1 MFKRILVVCTGNICR
16 SPIAEALLKKLLPK
30 LVIESAGTAVT
41 KSNLID
47 AVAHPYSQQ
56 VCHENGL
63 DISNH
68 NACQLTPELCDG
80 FDLILVMSHEHI
92 EEVALLSP
100 GSRGKTMLIGQWIG
114 LGDIEDPILE
124 PKASFD
130 TLYHTLVRATNTW
143 TKKLS

>member
-16 SPIAEALLKKLLPK
+16 SPIAEALLKKLLPE

-41 KSNLID
+41 KSNLTD
-47 AVAHPYSQQ
+47 APAHPYSEQI
-56 VCHENGL
+56 CTENHL

-68 NACQLTPELCDG
+68 NARQLSPELCDG

-130 TLYHTLVRATNTW
+130 ALYHTLFRATNTW
-143 TKKLS
+143 AKKLS